1 MNFLGIKL
9 AECGHFMI
17 YLPVKVVLEAIA
29 RHSQGEDLGRLGKTR
44 AGTGKSGG
52 NLRHGANQF
61 SKGSVRKWGSGIHMK
76 GAGRKDYFKHLK
88 LILKAWL
95 ERQRS
100 LQHHVDK
107 QDLVDEFVEVCGTV
121 EDGACLHWNSTQNFL
136 LETEQTRT
144 NWHPASRT
152 SRLSR
157 IMWMPNL
164 LIGHIDVEN
173 ENQLFVGHFPG
184 ETHGNHVFFL
194 YASMFSAG
202 KWCNHRNWS
211 KYVVRWLNI
220 YIIYRYLHDEW
231 II

>member
-1 MNFLGIKL
+1 MSWKQLQD
-9 AECGHFMI
+9 
-17 YLPVKVVLEAIA
+17 IA
-29 RHSQGEDLGRLGKTR
+29 NKEKTCEDMVTR

-100 LQHHVDK
+100 LQHHVDE

-121 EDGACLHWNSTQNFL
+121 EDGACLHWNSTQNFP

-157 IMWMPNL
+157 I
-164 LIGHIDVEN
+164 I
-173 ENQLFVGHFPG
+173 FPG
-184 ETHGNHVFFL
+184 KPMETMFFSFMHL
-194 YASMFSAG
+194 CFFAG